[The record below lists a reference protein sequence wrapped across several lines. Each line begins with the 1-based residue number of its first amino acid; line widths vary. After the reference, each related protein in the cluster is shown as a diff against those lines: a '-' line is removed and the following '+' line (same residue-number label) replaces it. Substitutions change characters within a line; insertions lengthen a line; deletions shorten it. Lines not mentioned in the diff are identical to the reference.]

1 MYLCLKLVLTSL
13 TVQHSGVCDVNPG
26 AAVHMD
32 SGETI
37 AQWRKLNFH
46 KFGVRRTIP

>member
-37 AQWRKLNFH
+37 AQWRKLAYENFQKRDH
-46 KFGVRRTIP
+46 CP